1 MKQRY
6 KIELSITNFC
16 TIIYDMKVLM
26 LGGTGLLGSEFKK
39 ISDFILAG
47 SEIDITVEN
56 ELFSKL
62 NTIKPD
68 IILLAAAKTNS
79 VDIDKNP
86 ISAINTNI
94 IGAANV
100 TKYCIK
106 NNIRLVYIST
116 DYVYDSKSDNHQ
128 EDEPIN
134 PFNFYAWTK
143 LGGECSVRGHKNSLI
158 IRTSFGSTEY
168 PYEYAYDNRY
178 VSKDY
183 VDVIAPMI
191 KDLTLSEETGI
202 INVGTEGKSLFK
214 YAIERN
220 PFVKPMKQD
229 GGQIFT
235 MDTMR
240 LKRFYYKHK

>member
-1 MKQRY
+1 MKA
-6 KIELSITNFC
+6 
-16 TIIYDMKVLM
+16 LM

-47 SEIDITVEN
+47 SEIDITVES
-56 ELFSKL
+56 ELYSKL
-62 NTIKPD
+62 NIIRPD

-100 TKYCIK
+100 TKYCIE

-202 INVGTEGKSLFK
+202 INVGTDSKTLYEYSLK
-214 YAIERN
+214 RN
-220 PFVKPMKQD
+220 PYVKPQTQKE
-229 GGQIFT
+229 GQIFT
-235 MDTMR
+235 MNIDK
-240 LKRFYYKHK
+240 LDKFYRVYEITN

>member
-1 MKQRY
+1 
-6 KIELSITNFC
+6 
-16 TIIYDMKVLM
+16 MKVLM

-47 SEIDITVEN
+47 SEIDITSES
-56 ELFSKL
+56 ELYSKL
-62 NTIKPD
+62 NTINPD

-79 VDIDKNP
+79 VDIDNNP

-94 IGAANV
+94 VGVSNV
-100 TKYCIK
+100 TKYCIE

-116 DYVYDSKSDNHQ
+116 DYVYDSKGGNHK
-128 EDEPIN
+128 EDGPIN

-143 LGGECSVRGHKNSLI
+143 LGGECSVRGHRDSLI

-168 PYEYAYDNRY
+168 PYEYAYDNRE

-183 VDVIAPMI
+183 VDIIAPMI

-202 INVGTEGKSLFK
+202 INVGTDSKSLYE
-214 YAIERN
+214 YALKRN
-220 PFVKPMKQD
+220 PHVKPQTQKE
-229 GGQIFT
+229 GQVFT
-235 MDTMR
+235 MDISR
-240 LKRFYYKHK
+240 LRNYELNKLIPPFH

>member
-1 MKQRY
+1 M
-6 KIELSITNFC
+6 TNFC
-16 TIIYDMKVLM
+16 IIIYDMKVLM

-39 ISDFILAG
+39 ISDFILSG
-47 SEIDITVEN
+47 SEIDITVES
-56 ELFSKL
+56 ELYSKL
-62 NTIKPD
+62 NIIKPD
-68 IILLAAAKTNS
+68 TILLAAAKTNS

-94 IGAANV
+94 VGVANV
-100 TKYCIK
+100 TKYCIE

-183 VDVIAPMI
+183 VDIIAPMI
-191 KDLTLSEETGI
+191 KDLTLSKETGI
-202 INVGTEGKSLFK
+202 INVGTDSKTLYEYSLK
-214 YAIERN
+214 RN
-220 PFVKPMKQD
+220 PHVKPQTQTE
-229 GGQIFT
+229 GQIFT
-235 MDTMR
+235 MNIDK
-240 LKRFYYKHK
+240 LSKFYNEITN

>member
-1 MKQRY
+1 
-6 KIELSITNFC
+6 
-16 TIIYDMKVLM
+16 MKVLM

-47 SEIDITVEN
+47 SEIDITAEN
-56 ELFSKL
+56 ELYSKL
-62 NTIKPD
+62 NIINPD

-79 VDIDKNP
+79 VDIDNNP
-86 ISAINTNI
+86 IDAINTNI
-94 IGAANV
+94 VGVANV
-100 TKYCIK
+100 TKYCIE

-116 DYVYDSKSDNHQ
+116 DYVYDSKSDNHK

-143 LGGECSVRGHKNSLI
+143 LGGECSVRGHRNSLI

-183 VDVIAPMI
+183 VDIIAPMI

-202 INVGTEGKSLFK
+202 INVGTDNKTLYEYSLK
-214 YAIERN
+214 RN
-220 PFVKPMKQD
+220 PHVKPQTQKE
-229 GGQIFT
+229 GQIFT
-235 MDTMR
+235 MNIDK
-240 LKRFYYKHK
+240 LSKFYNEITN

>member
-1 MKQRY
+1 M
-6 KIELSITNFC
+6 TNFC
-16 TIIYDMKVLM
+16 IIIYDMKVLM

-39 ISDFILAG
+39 ISDFILSG
-47 SEIDITVEN
+47 SEIDITMES
-56 ELFSKL
+56 ELYSKL
-62 NTIKPD
+62 NIIRPD

-86 ISAINTNI
+86 ILAINTNI

-100 TKYCIK
+100 TKYCIE

-183 VDVIAPMI
+183 VDIIAPMI

-202 INVGTEGKSLFK
+202 INVGTDNKTLYE
-214 YAIERN
+214 YALTRN
-220 PFVKPMKQD
+220 QYVKPQTQKE
-229 GGQIFT
+229 GQIFT
-235 MDTMR
+235 MNIDK
-240 LKRFYYKHK
+240 LHKFYRVYEIKN

>member
-1 MKQRY
+1 
-6 KIELSITNFC
+6 
-16 TIIYDMKVLM
+16 MKVLM

-39 ISDFILAG
+39 ISDFILSG
-47 SEIDITVEN
+47 SEIDITVES
-56 ELFSKL
+56 ELYTKL
-62 NTIKPD
+62 NIINPD

-79 VDIDKNP
+79 VDIDNNP

-94 IGAANV
+94 VGVANV
-100 TKYCIK
+100 TKYCIE

-143 LGGECSVRGHKNSLI
+143 LGGECSVRGHRNSLI

-183 VDVIAPMI
+183 VDIIAPMI
-191 KDLTLSEETGI
+191 KDLTLSKETGI
-202 INVGTEGKSLFK
+202 INVGTDNKTLYEYSLK
-214 YAIERN
+214 RN
-220 PFVKPMKQD
+220 PHVKPQTQTE
-229 GGQIFT
+229 GQIFT
-235 MDTMR
+235 MNIDK
-240 LKRFYYKHK
+240 LSKFYKEIKN

>member
-1 MKQRY
+1 
-6 KIELSITNFC
+6 
-16 TIIYDMKVLM
+16 MKVLM

-47 SEIDITVEN
+47 SEIDITAEN
-56 ELFSKL
+56 ELYSKL
-62 NTIKPD
+62 NIINPD
-68 IILLAAAKTNS
+68 VILLAAAKTNS
-79 VDIDKNP
+79 VDIDNNP
-86 ISAINTNI
+86 IDAINTNI
-94 IGAANV
+94 VGVANV
-100 TKYCIK
+100 TKYCIE

-143 LGGECSVRGHKNSLI
+143 LGGECSVRGHRNSLI

-202 INVGTEGKSLFK
+202 INVGTDNKTLYEYSLK
-214 YAIERN
+214 RN
-220 PFVKPMKQD
+220 PHVKPQTQTE
-229 GGQIFT
+229 GQIFT
-235 MDTMR
+235 MDTTKLR
-240 LKRFYYKHK
+240 RFYYGMKLRTK

>member
-1 MKQRY
+1 M
-6 KIELSITNFC
+6 TNFC
-16 TIIYDMKVLM
+16 IIIYDMKVLM

-47 SEIDITVEN
+47 SEIDITVES
-56 ELFSKL
+56 ELYSKL
-62 NTIKPD
+62 NIIKPD
-68 IILLAAAKTNS
+68 TILLAAAKTNS
-79 VDIDKNP
+79 VDIDNNP

-94 IGAANV
+94 VGVANV
-100 TKYCIK
+100 TKYCIE

-183 VDVIAPMI
+183 VDIIAPMI
-191 KDLTLSEETGI
+191 KDLTLSKETGI
-202 INVGTEGKSLFK
+202 INVGTDSKTLYEYSLK
-214 YAIERN
+214 RN
-220 PFVKPMKQD
+220 PHLKPQTQKE
-229 GGQIFT
+229 GQVFT
-235 MDTMR
+235 MNIDK
-240 LKRFYYKHK
+240 LSKFYNEIKN